1 MLEMLGENGIYQTVV
16 NTDRKIKK
24 VKGENI
30 VIQEDYKLV
39 FEYPFMESIQGSI
52 STDFEILF
60 E

>member
-30 VIQEDYKLV
+30 VIQEDYKIV
-39 FEYPFMESIQGSI
+39 FEYPFMESI
-52 STDFEILF
+52 
-60 E
+60 